1 MKDVNIAFIGGGNM
15 ATSLIGGLL
24 ADHVSPARLCVADRD
39 PAQRERL
46 AAQFGVRTSEDNAT
60 CAEDADVIVL
70 AVKPQ
75 VLHGVCEGLADS
87 VRRNRPLVISVAA
100 GVRTDSLRRWLGGGD
115 IAIVRAMPNT
125 PALLQSGATGLFA
138 GAGVSEEQRDLA
150 EAILRATGLTLWVD
164 DEAQMDIVT
173 ALSGSGPAY
182 FFRIMEGLEKAAIAQ
197 GLPAQAARLL
207 TLQTALG
214 AARMAMESREAIAT
228 LRERV
233 TSPGGTTEQGL
244 LALEDAD
251 IDALLGQVLKAA
263 RDRSAALAKL
273 LDEKT

>member
-39 PAQRERL
+39 PVQRERL
-46 AAQFGVRTSEDNAT
+46 AAQFGVRTSEDNAA
-60 CAEDADVIVL
+60 CAEDAAVIVL

-75 VLHGVCEGLADS
+75 VLHEVCKDLIDT
-87 VRRNRPLVISVAA
+87 VQRNQPLVVSVAA
-100 GVRTDSLRRWLGGGD
+100 GVRTGSLRRWLGDADLG
-115 IAIVRAMPNT
+115 IVRAMPNT
-125 PALLQSGATGLFA
+125 PALLQSGATGLYA
-138 GAGVSEEQRDLA
+138 SADVSEEQRDLA

-164 DEAQMDIVT
+164 DEAQMDTVT

-182 FFRIMEGLEKAAIAQ
+182 FFRVMEGLEQAATEL
-197 GLPAQAARLL
+197 GLPPQSARLL

-214 AARMAMESREAIAT
+214 AARMAIESSEPITT

-233 TSPGGTTEQGL
+233 TSPGGTTERGL
-244 LALEDAD
+244 MVMEAGD
-251 IDALLGQVLKAA
+251 IDALLGKVLKAA
-263 RDRSAALAKL
+263 RDRSRELAKL
-273 LDEKT
+273 LDET

>member
-39 PAQRERL
+39 PAQREHL
-46 AAQFGVRTSEDNAT
+46 AAQFGVRTSEDNAA

-75 VLHGVCEGLADS
+75 VLHEVCEALTDS
-87 VRRNRPLVISVAA
+87 VQRKQPLVVSVAA

-115 IAIVRAMPNT
+115 VAIVRAMPNT
-125 PALLQSGATGLFA
+125 PALLQSGATGLYA
-138 GAGVSEEQRDLA
+138 CTGVSEEQRDLA

-182 FFRIMEGLEKAAIAQ
+182 FFRVMEGLEKAATEL
-197 GLPAQAARLL
+197 GLPAQTARLL

-214 AARMAMESREAIAT
+214 AARMALESSEPVAT
-228 LRERV
+228 LRKRV

-244 LALEDAD
+244 KAMEAGD
-251 IDALLGQVLKAA
+251 IDALLGKVLKAA
-263 RDRSAALAKL
+263 RDRSRELAKL
-273 LDEKT
+273 LDDT